1 MLALH
6 SEAISCKTIADWG
19 FYVDPDGPKGQGM
32 ALGRSVLSFG
42 FVELQLHRVTGQ
54 VLDSNIRSIKFH
66 NRLGFTAEGKLRSH
80 HPTEI
85 GYQDVHLFGLLGHEW
100 KI

>member
-1 MLALH
+1 
-6 SEAISCKTIADWG
+6 
-19 FYVDPDGPKGQGM
+19 M

-54 VLDSNIRSIKFH
+54 VLTAIFVQLSSIIDWASLLKGNYGH
-66 NRLGFTAEGKLRSH
+66 IIQRNWLS
-80 HPTEI
+80 
-85 GYQDVHLFGLLGHEW
+85 DVHLFGLLGHEW